1 MSHEKEKVGGNRLVP
16 DSASNQMKPEQ
27 GPGRGGGHRI
37 LKGLYIALTIISAVI
52 VGAYLFLHF
61 FSAPPEIE
69 VTKPA
74 VTTRVDEQ
82 GNLIEVEIPG
92 VPQGRKEQ
100 VYTFLLVGQDT
111 VGGGNTDTMML
122 GTYDVPNQ
130 RLNVMSLP
138 RDTYVSYRGRTV
150 LLNSVFNWAGGTEDT
165 DKGMDAL
172 KAEVGEL
179 TGIVPDFHVLVQW
192 SAVGELVEA
201 IDGVNFNVPC
211 RMDYYDF
218 TQDLLIDLYPG
229 MQHLDGK
236 EAMQLIRWRHNN
248 DGTGYAT
255 GDLGRIQTQ
264 QDFMKAMIAKCLK
277 PDVLLPNLAEYIR
290 IFQDN
295 VITDM
300 SASNMAYFAKSA
312 VGKLDISAVSF
323 ATLPNEGAG
332 DGAHLL
338 PIGSQIVELVNDG
351 FNPYL
356 EDITLSDLE
365 LVTDMFHPSRK
376 PSPGGIWGENG
387 TSNGGTG
394 SNGQTQP
401 DHTQMPTLPPT
412 VSTVPT
418 DPQAPSVPAASST
431 PAENVTSVPTEQ
443 GIPGPDPIPTPAPMP
458 DPIPEPVTP
467 TEAEGESALPPES
480 E

>member
-1 MSHEKEKVGGNRLVP
+1 MSRETERTGGKRLAP
-16 DSASNQMKPEQ
+16 DSTPGKNKPEKR
-27 GPGRGGGHRI
+27 PEGGHRV
-37 LKGLYIALTIISAVI
+37 LKRLDIALTVI
-52 VGAYLFLHF
+52 AASIVVAYLFWHF
-61 FSAPPEIE
+61 FSAPPDLSD
-69 VTKPA
+69 TARPT
-74 VTTRVDEQ
+74 VTTQVDAD

-92 VPQGRKEQ
+92 VPQGRKKQ

-130 RLNVMSLP
+130 NLSVMSLP
-138 RDTYVSYRGRTV
+138 RDTYVSYRGSTV
-150 LLNSVFNWAGGTEDT
+150 LLNSVFNWAGGARNTE
-165 DKGMDAL
+165 KGMKAL
-172 KAEVGEL
+172 KAEIGEL

-201 IDGVNFNVPC
+201 IDGIDFNVPR

-229 MQHLDGK
+229 MQHLDGRQ
-236 EAMQLIRWRHNN
+236 AMQLIRWRHNN

-264 QDFMKAMIAKCLK
+264 QDFMKAVIAKCLQ

-295 VITDM
+295 VITDL

-312 VGKLDISAVSF
+312 VGKLDMSAVSF
-323 ATLPNEGAG
+323 ATLPNKAAG

-338 PIGSQIVELVNDG
+338 PIGSQIVELVNEQ

-356 EDITLSDLE
+356 EEISLSDLE
-365 LVTDMFHPSRK
+365 LVTQIVLPTRAPAVSEMPAESLDPAESMDPAATEK
-376 PSPGGIWGENG
+376 PL
-387 TSNGGTG
+387 
-394 SNGQTQP
+394 
-401 DHTQMPTLPPT
+401 LPPDASAEPSDPD
-412 VSTVPT
+412 VS
-418 DPQAPSVPAASST
+418 PA
-431 PAENVTSVPTEQ
+431 PAESSA
-443 GIPGPDPIPTPAPMP
+443 PDPEPSAQPTPAPEP
-458 DPIPEPVTP
+458 AETSAPVLEPVEPVTP
-467 TEAEGESALPPES
+467 DEGEDEVILPPES